1 MDEQKFDT
9 LMAAI
14 NKVDTKME
22 KIDDRLRGVEIGQ
35 AELSTKFD
43 TQFPQVQLRLDQH
56 VQEDTAFFRSI
67 DEKLKPV
74 AEQSKRWTKEVWVH
88 RATLVILTVA
98 IGTVAPGALGAA
110 IKLAVSLFK

>member
-14 NKVDTKME
+14 NKVDTRME

-43 TQFPQVQLRLDQH
+43 SQFPQIQLRLDQH
-56 VQEDTAFFRSI
+56 VTEDTLFFHSI

-74 AEQSKRWTKEVWVH
+74 ADQSKRWSKEVWVH
-88 RATLVILTVA
+88 RATLVILAIA
-98 IGTVAPGALGAA
+98 IGTIAPGALGAA
-110 IKLAVSLFK
+110 IKLAISLFK